1 MEPPVRFP
9 RWDIA
14 RNGPRPSAGG
24 HVERAWHLSCQSP
37 RGAGVVAPP
46 ISPRPRQGFGRRRH
60 RPASVALAVEQR
72 VSGGAESKK
81 NTRLARAR
89 LESSRCD
96 PTTRAHHRHHRPGRL
111 LPRRASPREGLR
123 GHRHG
128 PPLQHGDTFERIA
141 HLQDQIDLRAGRPA
155 RPALAHHAAR
165 TTSSPHEVY
174 NLAAQS
180 FVQTSWAQPVL
191 TGEVTALGVTRM
203 LDAIRIVD
211 PEHPLLPGVLVGDV
225 RQGARERRRTRRR
238 RSTRA
243 APTAWPRS
251 TATTSPSTTASPT
264 ACTRVRHPVQ
274 PRVAAPRPASS

>member
-1 MEPPVRFP
+1 MEPPVGFP

-96 PTTRAHHRHHRPGRL
+96 PTTRAHHRHHRPGR
-111 LPRRASPREGLR
+111 
-123 GHRHG
+123 
-128 PPLQHGDTFERIA
+128 Q
-141 HLQDQIDLRAGRPA
+141 
-155 RPALAHHAAR
+155 
-165 TTSSPHEVY
+165 
-174 NLAAQS
+174 
-180 FVQTSWAQPVL
+180 
-191 TGEVTALGVTRM
+191 
-203 LDAIRIVD
+203 
-211 PEHPLLPGVLVGDV
+211 LPG
-225 RQGARERRRTRRR
+225 
-238 RSTRA
+238 
-243 APTAWPRS
+243 
-251 TATTSPSTTASPT
+251 
-264 ACTRVRHPVQ
+264 
-274 PRVAAPRPASS
+274 RVAARARATRSSAWCAAPARRTSSASRTCRTGSSCARPTCSTSSRSSTLLARRRARRGLQPGGPVLRADQLEAAGADRRVHRPRRDPHAGGDPDA